1 MNSQPKQRPLPAVG
15 GKKASW
21 LSSEAGFLWLQPQPS
36 SDHSYMCDHKQEP
49 RWAHSA
55 LRATRKHDKLLLRA
69 TKCGGVCC
77 TAIENWDSVWPECVE
92 LRRWTGSLSSGSDC
106 NSGAPAKF
114 SGLPRA
120 QWEESGDGGDSN
132 GGSLKRYQRLT
143 GPEVTRDRLTDEYL
157 P

>member
-1 MNSQPKQRPLPAVG
+1 MG

-36 SDHSYMCDHKQEP
+36 SDHSYMSDHKQEP

-77 TAIENWDSVWPECVE
+77 TAIANWDSVWPDDQV
-92 LRRWTGSLSSGSDC
+92 R
-106 NSGAPAKF
+106 GAAEMDWF
-114 SGLPRA
+114 
-120 QWEESGDGGDSN
+120 
-132 GGSLKRYQRLT
+132 
-143 GPEVTRDRLTDEYL
+143 PEFWL
-157 P
+157 